1 MYHRN
6 PIIPPKSAA
15 INTTISP
22 IPGIY
27 SILRYSEKI
36 IFPEIHEKIAS
47 VKMIIAELPAAR
59 PSRPSV
65 KFAPFDT
72 DTIINVIMKT

>member
-1 MYHRN
+1 M
-6 PIIPPKSAA
+6 
-15 INTTISP
+15 
-22 IPGIY
+22 
-27 SILRYSEKI
+27 RYSEKI